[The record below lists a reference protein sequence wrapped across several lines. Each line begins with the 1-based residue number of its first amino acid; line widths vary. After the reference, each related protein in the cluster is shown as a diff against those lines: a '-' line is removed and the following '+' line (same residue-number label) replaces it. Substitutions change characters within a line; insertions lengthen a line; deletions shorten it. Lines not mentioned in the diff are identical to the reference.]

1 MVLQLKYFLYV
12 YYAFLAV
19 WFLFF
24 LVSVYH
30 IFKFGFKN
38 FTTFFTTLIFIGFA
52 LILLSISFS
61 FILAIDWNTEITI
74 FTGLLNNNPIF

>member
-12 YYAFLAV
+12 YYAFLFV

-30 IFKFGFKN
+30 MLKFGFKN
-38 FTTFFTTLIFIGFA
+38 FITPLTTFVFIGFA
-52 LILLSISFS
+52 LILLFVSFS
-61 FILAIDWNTEITI
+61 FIASIDWSAEISI
-74 FTGLLNNNPIF
+74 FLDIFKSSPIF